1 MQNYLHKS
9 DLKVNFHFPQPQI
22 FSQKKPVI
30 LVVSRPGSVL
40 KEVIFW
46 SVGTCWI
53 ADNFENY
60 SPDNNILKKIQNIK
74 TNLKLRTTERII
86 S

>member
-1 MQNYLHKS
+1 MKKNKFLSGRLDLVLHS
-9 DLKVNFHFPQPQI
+9 HRLTKVGMGL
-22 FSQKKPVI
+22 SKE
-30 LVVSRPGSVL
+30 LL

>member
-1 MQNYLHKS
+1 MDGMGLSKE
-9 DLKVNFHFPQPQI
+9 L
-22 FSQKKPVI
+22 
-30 LVVSRPGSVL
+30 L

-74 TNLKLRTTERII
+74 TNHKLRTTERII